1 MEFSRFSLHFCLCF
15 LLACLGPIA
24 VSSFLGP
31 SVRQETFLGRRSFL
45 LKTSNIAD
53 ISSLEGRHVVND
65 IICREIPMDLPT
77 VGRITILEATAE
89 SQEELVDMALLL
101 EEEVV
106 QQQNQKLREGDPYG
120 AVLWPAAWAVANYLL
135 TNSTIDLSS
144 CTLLELGTGTGLV
157 SMAAA
162 LGGATVIAT
171 DYETLALEL
180 TDYAARTFH
189 NLEISCQILDMC
201 DYETPLPPADLVVA
215 ADIMYEPKTG
225 IAMAHR
231 TVEALKRG
239 SRVIVG
245 DSPGR
250 PGRPAFLAKLK
261 ELGVVGA
268 EFHETVGRTCS
279 GPRHELI
286 CGKGSTSVSATPQDL
301 SVALMD
307 LNPSMIGEVEHS

>member
-1 MEFSRFSLHFCLCF
+1 MHFSRLSFHFYLCF

-24 VSSFLGP
+24 GSGFLSPFLRKDSFL
-31 SVRQETFLGRRSFL
+31 ERRPFL
-45 LKTSNIAD
+45 LKSSDIAD
-53 ISSLEGRHVVND
+53 VSSLEGHHVVND

-77 VGRITILEATAE
+77 VGRITILEATAK

-101 EEEVV
+101 EEEVE
-106 QQQNQKLREGDPYG
+106 QQQNQKLQAGDPYG

-135 TNSTIDLSS
+135 TNSTIDLSC

-157 SMAAA
+157 SIAAA
-162 LGGATVIAT
+162 VGGATVVAT
-171 DYETLALEL
+171 DYETFALEL

-189 NLEISCQILDMC
+189 NLEIRCQILDMC

-286 CGKGSTSVSATPQDL
+286 CGKGSTSVSETPQDL
-301 SVALMD
+301 SVALLD
-307 LNPSMIGEVEHS
+307 LNPTMLAK

>member
-162 LGGATVIAT
+162 LGGGNGNSYRLRLRNIGLGT
-171 DYETLALEL
+171 DRLRRPNLSQFGNFMSNLGHVRLRNTLA
-180 TDYAARTFH
+180 
-189 NLEISCQILDMC
+189 
-201 DYETPLPPADLVVA
+201 
-215 ADIMYEPKTG
+215 TG
-225 IAMAHR
+225 
-231 TVEALKRG
+231 
-239 SRVIVG
+239 
-245 DSPGR
+245 
-250 PGRPAFLAKLK
+250 
-261 ELGVVGA
+261 
-268 EFHETVGRTCS
+268 
-279 GPRHELI
+279 
-286 CGKGSTSVSATPQDL
+286 
-301 SVALMD
+301 
-307 LNPSMIGEVEHS
+307 